1 MLDDRSQPG
10 WRTVRVE
17 PRRVPEEDLKRPLVG
32 ILSIFGAETVAS
44 CGTQKAGGMAL
55 NNVEDEGIELL
66 LGSLIGRP
74 GAVVS

>member
-17 PRRVPEEDLKRPLVG
+17 PRRVPEEDLKRPLIG
-32 ILSIFGAETVAS
+32 ILSIFGTETVAP

-66 LGSLIGRP
+66 LGRRLADRGN
-74 GAVVS
+74 VVS